1 MKVKK
6 KLDGGLKKISI
17 YLLFFI
23 FSSNISYSSQ
33 ILDYETE
40 EFIKE
45 IIEDITEVNKINK
58 KINFKLNN
66 SNEINAFVD
75 INNVIHINSGLI
87 IHCSDY
93 VALLSVLAHEVGHID
108 LNHIALRKK
117 TIENTKKYNT
127 LGLLSVIAGSALTQN
142 PQLLQGSILTSAT
155 LSNQYIVFSKDQE
168 MEADLYALKT
178 LNLLKTNSKSIQIL
192 LETIEQKLLNQGFS
206 KDKQRISTHPYF
218 EDRILLINNF
228 KKNKTHNFNSEY
240 NKRFNFIKAKFIGY
254 NNNNIKTISSL
265 AEPYKTY
272 AESIKYAR
280 DGNLKMSLGKLNKL
294 IKQEINN
301 NYLLETKADI
311 LFSYGFINEAIRF
324 YKKNLEKN
332 PNNFYTEIR
341 VFENTDTKNL
351 SIEEIDMIFNDN
363 KKLLFKYYNNKNILL
378 KYLDLAK
385 SLNKTEWIEFFKFYL
400 NISEINEEDF
410 YNEMLILKKTK
421 NKDLKKLIIQ
431 IEKNIL

>member
-1 MKVKK
+1 MVV
-6 KLDGGLKKISI
+6 LKKI
-17 YLLFFI
+17 FI
-23 FSSNISYSSQ
+23 FFLFYLFIPNISFSSQ

-40 EFIKE
+40 EFIDE
-45 IIEDITEVNKINK
+45 LLLDIIKVNKINK
-58 KINFKLNN
+58 NIEVKLNN
-66 SNEINAFVD
+66 NNEINAFVD
-75 INNVIHINSGLI
+75 NQNTIHINSGLI
-87 IHCSDY
+87 QYCNDY
-93 VALLSVLAHEVGHID
+93 VALLSVLAHEVGHVD
-108 LNHIALRKK
+108 LNHISLRKN
-117 TIENTKKYNT
+117 TIDNSKKYNN
-127 LGLLSVIAGSALTQN
+127 LNLLSIIAGSLITQS
-142 PQLLQGSILTSAT
+142 PELLQGGVVSSAA
-155 LSNQYIVFSKDQE
+155 LSNQYIQFTKEQE
-168 MEADLYALKT
+168 MEADLYALET
-178 LNLLKTNSKSIQIL
+178 LNLINVNSRSIIEL
-192 LETIEQKLLNQGFS
+192 LNIIEQKLLEKGFS

>member
-1 MKVKK
+1 MVV
-6 KLDGGLKKISI
+6 LKKI
-17 YLLFFI
+17 FI
-23 FSSNISYSSQ
+23 FFLFYLFIPNISFSSQ

-40 EFIKE
+40 EFIDE
-45 IIEDITEVNKINK
+45 LLLDIIKVNKINK
-58 KINFKLNN
+58 NIEVKLNN
-66 SNEINAFVD
+66 NNEINAFVD
-75 INNVIHINSGLI
+75 NQNTIHINSGLI
-87 IHCSDY
+87 QYCNDY
-93 VALLSVLAHEVGHID
+93 VALLSVLAHEVGHVD
-108 LNHIALRKK
+108 LNHISLRKN
-117 TIENTKKYNT
+117 TIDNSKKYNN
-127 LGLLSVIAGSALTQN
+127 LSLLSIIAGSLITQS
-142 PQLLQGSILTSAT
+142 PELLQGGVVSSAA
-155 LSNQYIVFSKDQE
+155 LSNQYIQFTKEQE
-168 MEADLYALKT
+168 MEADLYALET
-178 LNLLKTNSKSIQIL
+178 LNLINVNSRSIIEL
-192 LETIEQKLLNQGFS
+192 LNIIEQKLLEKGFS

>member
-1 MKVKK
+1 MVV
-6 KLDGGLKKISI
+6 LKKI
-17 YLLFFI
+17 FI
-23 FSSNISYSSQ
+23 FFLFYFIIPNISFSSQ

-40 EFIKE
+40 EFIDE
-45 IIEDITEVNKINK
+45 LLLDIIKVNKINK
-58 KINFKLNN
+58 NIKVKLNN
-66 SNEINAFVD
+66 NNEINAFVD
-75 INNVIHINSGLI
+75 NQNTIHINSGLI
-87 IHCSDY
+87 QYCNDY
-93 VALLSVLAHEVGHID
+93 VALLSVLAHEVGHVD
-108 LNHIALRKK
+108 LNHISLRKN
-117 TIENTKKYNT
+117 TIDNSKKYNN
-127 LGLLSVIAGSALTQN
+127 LSLLSIIAGSLITQS
-142 PQLLQGSILTSAT
+142 PELLQGGVVSSAA
-155 LSNQYIVFSKDQE
+155 LSNQYIQFTKEQE

-178 LNLLKTNSKSIQIL
+178 LNLINVNSRSIIEL
-192 LETIEQKLLNQGFS
+192 LNIIEQKLLEKGFS

-254 NNNNIKTISSL
+254 NNNIETISSL

-363 KKLLFKYYNNKNILL
+363 KNLLFKYYNNKNILL